1 MEVCLIFTGCKPCG
15 EHKVSFVPKFGF
27 TGRICTPSFAE
38 NPSFL
43 GVYDRSL
50 RKDRFYRTAP
60 ILPKLPGAQETSPRC
75 WGGNS
80 GVPDDK
86 WLEEPGSMRRELRG
100 RRGRSESNL
109 LLGRNLATLTDL
121 KTRPATTPPPC
132 SSPETG
138 MNPVVWSPSHSLPKP
153 GGLRC
158 LFVLPLMAVFSLDA
172 QPRFWTS
179 SAR

>member
-50 RKDRFYRTAP
+50 RKERFYRTAP
-60 ILPKLPGAQETSPRC
+60 VLPKPLGPS
-75 WGGNS
+75 GG
-80 GVPDDK
+80 

-138 MNPVVWSPSHSLPKP
+138 MNPVVWSPSHSLPEP